1 MQSTEPGPLLETKLT
16 DELSV
21 TLWDT
26 WKIDAKGKS
35 LKEMIAAFEAKYKG
49 IEIRDVMQ
57 GNTPVYFSAIMN
69 APGKEK
75 EKEKTLKKSIVE
87 LLDLEEGE
95 PYVDLT
101 VICIKKG
108 DQEQKIL
115 EGVPGLRVNLK
126 K

>member
-1 MQSTEPGPLLETKLT
+1 MATTKVVAANNISRLACNLPSSPRVVMISDSKETF
-16 DELSV
+16 
-21 TLWDT
+21 
-26 WKIDAKGKS
+26 
-35 LKEMIAAFEAKYKG
+35 M
-49 IEIRDVMQ
+49 
-57 GNTPVYFSAIMN
+57 
-69 APGKEK
+69 
-75 EKEKTLKKSIVE
+75 EKTLKKTIVE